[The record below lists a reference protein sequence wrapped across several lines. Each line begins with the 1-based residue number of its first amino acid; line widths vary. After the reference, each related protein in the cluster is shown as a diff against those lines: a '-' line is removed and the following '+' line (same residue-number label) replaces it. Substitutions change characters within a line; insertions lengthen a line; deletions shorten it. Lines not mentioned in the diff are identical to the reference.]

1 MDYQQSWQGASTGA
15 QSRVDFV
22 RLAASPATPIKS
34 LYNIL
39 ISLMNL
45 LGGRRR

>member
-1 MDYQQSWQGASTGA
+1 MDYQQSWQGASAGA
-15 QSRVDFV
+15 QSRADFV
-22 RLAASPATPIKS
+22 RLVTSRATPTKS

>member
-1 MDYQQSWQGASTGA
+1 MDYQQSWQGASSGA

-22 RLAASPATPIKS
+22 RLTAPPVASTTSP
-34 LYNIL
+34 YNIL